1 MPDNSKAK
9 KNICPI
15 ENDSP
20 KMTPVTYVPTV
31 PIPTKTVYA
40 AAIGIFIRADQHQK
54 ADGNQKEN
62 TNPIKERIRMLQ
74 GGRPNYF

>member
-40 AAIGIFIRADQHQK
+40 AAIGIFYKSGSAS
-54 ADGNQKEN
+54 ES
-62 TNPIKERIRMLQ
+62 
-74 GGRPNYF
+74 